1 MCFCYLHFGCSKPLL
16 GALVDVRARKTLHWC
31 GLADSVDVVQS
42 GAIHLPLQCLII
54 IIVINIVI
62 IIVITF
68 VITIIILLSAP
79 CNLVVHMF
87 PLMRFQVEHLN
98 QGARLEQHLH

>member
-31 GLADSVDVVQS
+31 GRADSVDVVQS

-54 IIVINIVI
+54 IVINIVI
-62 IIVITF
+62 IISMGCTQIPISTLSHIWVF
-68 VITIIILLSAP
+68 VRLT
-79 CNLVVHMF
+79 
-87 PLMRFQVEHLN
+87 
-98 QGARLEQHLH
+98 GASS